1 MPKWQVALFR
11 TNARVEHSGTLWS
24 AVGSLCATKS
34 CVASGCETRP
44 GSFRYAPVAFGT
56 VLASNC
62 RCRSFQIDAPG
73 CRGSE
78 RAGRNAVKEF
88 PLHVNPEQASKVKS
102 RMPIHQRTGEGR
114 RASIRTEVFDAIRR
128 GSGNGTH
135 ARLHTERGRSRSVA
149 GGASDALRVEQR
161 FWRRPVGKSE
171 RPVVVVMAGKAGP
184 AGGLASPPAKGP
196 CLGKVCGGSRRSA
209 GDWR

>member
-1 MPKWQVALFR
+1 MAGGFVPHEEV
-11 TNARVEHSGTLWS
+11 VEHSGTKYLWR

-114 RASIRTEVFDAIRR
+114 CASIQTEVFDAIRR

-149 GGASDALRVEQR
+149 GSASDALRVEQR
-161 FWRRPVGKSE
+161 CWRWPVGKSE